1 MFSEY
6 ASRFLAQSQS
16 RITLSPES
24 AQANNSDRHAR
35 WAQSSR
41 VPAYKSRLNRPRGNP
56 YQQSTSSQLAYFPF
70 ASRATYAPLF
80 YSANDEINEED
91 DELEEHAKE
100 VADFYAL
107 QRSRKQFGVN
117 SRLKDSS
124 DLDED
129 EDGNSADAAASAT
142 AADAA
147 VTTSPQDDA
156 QSGSSSLPDVSSNHP
171 LNPSQ
176 SDRAT
181 PFSEKAIRGKPNASS
196 SEHPTSGVKSSLHA
210 DHMVD
215 IRLEDTLDGQHDS
228 RVVSDPPIKQFQN
241 PFAQKQ
247 PENRHS
253 RFHPPLSEDTGSEP
267 LSFAHRDSAFAYDNA
282 HLTEYADGAEPQAHY
297 DVFWGHIFLLS
308 LGGLLAS
315 AILVFLHTSPPAKP
329 GIGDTIYSTL
339 HASYHLLGIYT
350 VVSIMVS
357 LLWLALM
364 RAYIRFIVYGMLI
377 AVPIILYSFS
387 IYSFASSF
395 KGGAHGTS
403 VQDKVMRWSS
413 LVPAIVA
420 SLWAYTVVK
429 TRHATGRAISIL
441 NFACRILAANPALL
455 PLGFATL
462 AATILWTWIWMLM
475 FTRIFLGGHFSM
487 VSHVFIIDLGTW
499 WLGVY
504 FVLAHLWCLGVI
516 SGIQRAVTA
525 ATVSQWYFHRLIAPS
540 PSSWQI
546 VQAALSHSLGMLFGT
561 ICLSSLLSLLIR
573 LPLLILPRR
582 CASILSLAV
591 YSCIPTPVATLTNP
605 LAITHASVHSLP
617 LMISAR
623 SLSQLTFLTP
633 EGAAAAP
640 HYRHAFVYAS
650 DGSNG
655 LAPYRMAKLFLHANR
670 LVMSLSLG
678 FGGWVIS
685 ARSLQISGDGGSI
698 RGSMYAYVVGLVA
711 AAIGWGLLG
720 AIEGILAVIV
730 DAAIIC
736 WASEVGIEGREA
748 RYCREAGELFGTGQ
762 DEPLMQ
768 KHDLGE
774 GGQESSSWRA
784 F

>member
-1 MFSEY
+1 M
-6 ASRFLAQSQS
+6 
-16 RITLSPES
+16 
-24 AQANNSDRHAR
+24 
-35 WAQSSR
+35 
-41 VPAYKSRLNRPRGNP
+41 PAYRSHSNRPKNNP

-107 QRSRKQFGVN
+107 QRSRRQFGGN
-117 SRLKDSS
+117 SRLKESS
-124 DLDED
+124 DLEED
-129 EDGNSADAAASAT
+129 EDVNHISLQHD
-142 AADAA
+142 
-147 VTTSPQDDA
+147 V
-156 QSGSSSLPDVSSNHP
+156 QSETSSLPDASSSQP
-171 LNPSQ
+171 LNPQ
-176 SDRAT
+176 KSDRAT
-181 PFSEKAIRGKPNASS
+181 LSSDKAIRGKSAVSS
-196 SEHPTSGVKSSLHA
+196 SDESTPDVKSA
-210 DHMVD
+210 TEPDRMVD
-215 IRLEDTLDGQHDS
+215 IKLEDTFDGQGDS
-228 RVVSDPPIKQFQN
+228 RIVSDPLIKQFQN
-241 PFAQKQ
+241 PFAQKTPGRQ
-247 PENRHS
+247 NS
-253 RFHPPLSEDTGSEP
+253 ACSPLSEESGHEP
-267 LSFAHRDSAFAYDNA
+267 LLFAHRSSTPGYNNA
-282 HLTEYADGAEPQAHY
+282 HLTEYADDTGQSQAHY
-297 DVFWGHIFLLS
+297 DVFWGNLFLLS
-308 LGGLLAS
+308 MGGLFAS

-357 LLWLALM
+357 LLWLSLM
-364 RAYIRFIVYGMLI
+364 RSYIRFIVYGMLI

-395 KGGAHGTS
+395 KGAAHGMS
-403 VQDKVMRWSS
+403 LQDKVMRWGS

-420 SLWAYTVVK
+420 TLWAYTVLR

-441 NFACRILAANPALL
+441 SFSCRILSANPALL

-462 AATILWTWIWMLM
+462 AATVIWTWLWTLM
-475 FTRIFLGGHFSM
+475 FTRVFLGGHLSM
-487 VSHVFIIDLGTW
+487 VNHIFIIDLGTW
-499 WLGVY
+499 WLGAY
-504 FVLAHLWCLGVI
+504 FVLTHLWCLGVI

-546 VQAALSHSLGMLFGT
+546 VQAAFSHSLGMLFGT

-582 CASILSLAV
+582 CASILSLAA
-591 YSCIPTPVATLTNP
+591 YSCVPTPLVTLTNP
-605 LAITHASVHSLP
+605 LTITHASVHSLP

-640 HYRHAFVYAS
+640 HYRHAFAYAN
-650 DGSNG
+650 DGNGG

-670 LVMSLSLG
+670 LIMSLSLG

-685 ARSLQISGDGGSI
+685 ARSLQIPGDGNT

-711 AAIGWGLLG
+711 GVIGWGVLG

-736 WASEVGIEGREA
+736 WASEVGVEGREA
-748 RYCREAGELFGTGQ
+748 RYCREAGEIFGSGQ
-762 DEPLMQ
+762 DELLMRQ
-768 KHDLGE
+768 THDIGE
-774 GGQESSSWRA
+774 CDAGANSWRA